1 MRKRN
6 LPYFIDG
13 IFWLIMW
20 LLPVLFYMFNYL
32 AYDIAVSG
40 ISIASFSDFIVNN
53 FGISINSEIY
63 TTLTTIFTDNNY
75 LGVIDSTI
83 SNSLI
88 LYTIYIFFIELIH
101 IFVDVILFVPRFAHN
116 FIAKFQEVGND

>member
-6 LPYFIDG
+6 LPYLIDG

-75 LGVIDSTI
+75 LGVIDSSI

-116 FIAKFQEVGND
+116 FIARFQEVGND